1 MLDVFLQV
9 FGPSVALG
17 VIFGELVAGHEA
29 GEDDL
34 EPLSRAVA
42 DFARTLPRRATWPR
56 CSQLQALARSTI
68 AFFAD
73 HDLLLT
79 PVLATRPL
87 PIGELHGCGDDPMA
101 DLRRSGEFAP
111 FTAIFNVTG
120 QPAISIPLGFGE
132 DGLPSAVQ
140 LVGRPLA
147 EDTLLQVA
155 AQLEL
160 TRPVGPAPPAGRRL
174 TPRGS
179 RRTPSA
185 RSLESRPSL
194 PAVP

>member
-1 MLDVFLQV
+1 M
-9 FGPSVALG
+9 PAASCT
-17 VIFGELVAGHEA
+17 
-29 GEDDL
+29 
-34 EPLSRAVA
+34 
-42 DFARTLPRRATWPR
+42 ARTHSASTSTGYLAAL
-56 CSQLQALARSTI
+56 SQLQALARSTI

-111 FTAIFNVTG
+111 FTALFNVTG

-140 LVGRPLA
+140 LVGRPLG

-155 AQLEL
+155 GQLEL
-160 TRPVGPAPPAGRRL
+160 TRPWAQHLPPAG
-174 TPRGS
+174 
-179 RRTPSA
+179 A
-185 RSLESRPSL
+185 
-194 PAVP
+194 